1 MPWASPRA
9 EPIKMRSCQSM
20 MLRMSAART
29 QPPRTKRQAS
39 VTATWTI
46 GMTSKIVSK
55 RPARNKIGG
64 IRSNN
69 FGGDG
74 RAAILDT
81 SKKSLF
87 GKFWSNGERTSNTSP
102 ATKVEPRFTRSPR
115 VEGDRSFE
123 DVPIS
128 AETCLT
134 KPPASAPTFRRR
146 SAIKLAWYRLS
157 TSCAP
162 LSTHSPSKADPGP
175 RTSSTNSELEPKTL
189 KACILA
195 SLTPRSCLE
204 VMSTTSLRERDSKNT
219 SPALTRS
226 WGGMGGW
233 ISIIW
238 SSLGLMPSSMS
249 KLMSRAETSRT
260 RVAVSTSRES
270 VGERGTTSERSTG
283 RIGKVRR
290 LARSE
295 GIGSMRALALSE
307 GIGSVRALS
316 PSDALRGD
324 GAGLLDVGAAS
335 LEGDSGASLEGE
347 GGDGSSSGL
356 SSSSGSMP
364 SAWTPTTDG
373 SCTNGVALP
382 LLRRMLSKLA
392 GCKPMLA
399 MTEATVRPTN
409 RDSPLNSMVVTKSSP
424 CSRTCRK
431 RPPLSPGNRQG
442 PKQTKTSM
450 ATTATGSATI
460 PGSKKLKVSMP
471 CASSRPF
478 TTKLVLVPIVVIIPP
493 MMEA

>member
-335 LEGDSGASLEGE
+335 LEGGF
-347 GGDGSSSGL
+347 GSTSGL
-356 SSSSGSMP
+356 AKISGLMS